1 MEHKEI
7 SRATLGRLPIYLDYL
22 KTLPATVTHIS
33 ATAIAKALHLGEVQ
47 VRKDLGAVSGAGRP
61 KVGYSV
67 EELTGCLQRLLSE
80 GSGMA
85 VIVGAGRLGRALL
98 DYSGFSDYGLSIVAA
113 FDRAMKEP
121 AASPVGKPILPMERL
136 DGFCAEHAVKIG
148 VITVPAVDAQS
159 VCDRLYAC
167 GIRAFWCFAP
177 CRLTLP
183 EDAVAQYENMAL
195 SLAHLNM
202 QLQPER
208 A

>member
-22 KTLPATVTHIS
+22 KTLPGAVTHIS

-61 KVGYSV
+61 KVGLLASSV
-67 EELTGCLQRLLSE
+67 NSLI
-80 GSGMA
+80 GSGSA

-98 DYSGFSDYGLSIVAA
+98 DYSGFADYGLSIVAA
-113 FDRAMKEP
+113 FDRALHEP
-121 AASPVGKPILPMERL
+121 LVSTAGKPILPMERL
-136 DGFCAEHAVKIG
+136 EEYCATHAVKIG
-148 VITVPAVDAQS
+148 VITVPAADAQS
-159 VCDRLYAC
+159 VADRLYRN

-177 CRLTLP
+177 VRMSLP

-202 QLQPER
+202 QLQPEHT
-208 A
+208 